1 MELNRDERVV
11 VEAVGLTKVYGD
23 GRAAEVRALD
33 NVSFRIHA
41 AEFVAVMGPSGS
53 GKSTLL
59 NMIGALDKPT
69 SGQVFVNGQDV
80 GALRDLD
87 GFRARTVGFVFQLH
101 NLIPTLTAAENVETP
116 MRGQGLSERA
126 QRKRAEE
133 LLTMVGLGDRLSHL
147 PSQLS
152 GGQRQKVA
160 IARALAN
167 DPAIILA
174 DEPTGNLDSAS
185 GDELLSVFEQLHS
198 QSGTTIIIV
207 THDAAVARRTHRI
220 LMMQDGRI
228 VHEDIVGDAY
238 TEDLKALARSELGRA
253 LLSGAPLEVLSTGER
268 EAMNRVLA
276 RVVESSQS
284 ASSSETVAV
293 IASR

>member
-1 MELNRDERVV
+1 MELNRDGRVV

-33 NVSFRIHA
+33 NVSFRICA

-59 NMIGALDKPT
+59 NMIGALDRPT
-69 SGQVFVNGQDV
+69 SGQVFVNGQDI

-101 NLIPTLTAAENVETP
+101 NLIPTLTAVENVEVP
-116 MRGQGLSERA
+116 MRGQGLSERM
-126 QRKRAEE
+126 QRKRAAE
-133 LLTMVGLGDRLSHL
+133 LLAMVGLGDRLSHL

-198 QSGTTIIIV
+198 QRGTTIIIV

-253 LLSGAPLEVLSTGER
+253 VLSGAPLEVLSTGER
-268 EAMNRVLA
+268 EVMGRMLE
-276 RVVESSQS
+276 RTVE
-284 ASSSETVAV
+284 
-293 IASR
+293 RRLR

>member
-1 MELNRDERVV
+1 MMARNEDKVV
-11 VEAVGLTKVYGD
+11 VEAIGLTKIYGN
-23 GRAAEVRALD
+23 GVQVRALD
-33 NVSFRIHA
+33 DVNFRIHA

-59 NMIGALDKPT
+59 NMIGALDRPT
-69 SGQVFVNGQDV
+69 SGKAIVDGCDI
-80 GALRDLD
+80 GSLRDLD

-101 NLIPTLTAAENVETP
+101 NLNPTLTAVENVEVP
-116 MRGQGLSERA
+116 MRGQGLSERM
-126 QRKRAEE
+126 QRKRAAE
-133 LLTMVGLGDRLSHL
+133 LLAMVGLGDRLSHL
-147 PSQLS
+147 PRQLS
-152 GGQRQKVA
+152 GGQRQKAA

-198 QSGTTIIIV
+198 QRGTTIIIV

-228 VHEDIVGDAY
+228 VHEDIVG
-238 TEDLKALARSELGRA
+238 G
-253 LLSGAPLEVLSTGER
+253 
-268 EAMNRVLA
+268 
-276 RVVESSQS
+276 
-284 ASSSETVAV
+284 
-293 IASR
+293 

>member
-1 MELNRDERVV
+1 
-11 VEAVGLTKVYGD
+11 
-23 GRAAEVRALD
+23 
-33 NVSFRIHA
+33 
-41 AEFVAVMGPSGS
+41 
-53 GKSTLL
+53 
-59 NMIGALDKPT
+59 MIGALDRPT
-69 SGQVFVNGQDV
+69 SGQVFVNGQDI

-101 NLIPTLTAAENVETP
+101 NLIPTLTAVENVETP

-133 LLTMVGLGDRLSHL
+133 LLAMVGLGDRLSHL

-174 DEPTGNLDSAS
+174 DEPTGNLDSTS
-185 GDELLSVFEQLHS
+185 GDELLAVFEQLHS
-198 QSGTTIIIV
+198 QRGTTIIIV

-253 LLSGAPLEVLSTGER
+253 VLGGVSLDVLSASER
-268 EAMNRVLA
+268 EVVSRVLTRA
-276 RVVESSQS
+276 VERRV
-284 ASSSETVAV
+284 
-293 IASR
+293 

>member
-1 MELNRDERVV
+1 MELNRDGRVV

-33 NVSFRIHA
+33 NVSFRICA

-59 NMIGALDKPT
+59 NMIGALDRPT
-69 SGQVFVNGQDV
+69 SGQVFVNGQDI

-101 NLIPTLTAAENVETP
+101 NLIPTLTAVENVEVP
-116 MRGQGLSERA
+116 MRGQGLSERM
-126 QRKRAEE
+126 QRKRAAE
-133 LLTMVGLGDRLSHL
+133 LLAMVGLGDRLSHL

-198 QSGTTIIIV
+198 QRGTTIIIV
-207 THDAAVARRTHRI
+207 SVAI
-220 LMMQDGRI
+220 GAMGVLGYFPGFDDQPLIGGAFWSLI
-228 VHEDIVGDAY
+228 VLLTALGVLVG
-238 TEDLKALARSELGRA
+238 KRFF
-253 LLSGAPLEVLSTGER
+253 
-268 EAMNRVLA
+268 
-276 RVVESSQS
+276 
-284 ASSSETVAV
+284 
-293 IASR
+293 

>member
-1 MELNRDERVV
+1 MELNRDGRVV

-33 NVSFRIHA
+33 NVSFRICA

-59 NMIGALDKPT
+59 NMIGALDRPT
-69 SGQVFVNGQDV
+69 SGQVFVNGQDI

-101 NLIPTLTAAENVETP
+101 NLIPTLTAVENVEVP
-116 MRGQGLSERA
+116 MRGQGLSERM
-126 QRKRAEE
+126 QRKRAAE
-133 LLTMVGLGDRLSHL
+133 LLAMVGLGDRLSHL

-198 QSGTTIIIV
+198 QRGTTIIIV

-238 TEDLKALARSELGRA
+238 SEDLKALARSELGRA
-253 LLSGAPLEVLSTGER
+253 VLGGAPLEILSAAER
-268 EAMNRVLA
+268 EMMNRMLA
-276 RVVESSQS
+276 RAVERSKVDAPVYDQ
-284 ASSSETVAV
+284 
-293 IASR
+293 